1 MIVILFS
8 DTAAASRDVEAAGK
22 DDVAQLKER
31 LARWLLPLF
40 AAAAADVL
48 FVFCFLYLIFLFWY
62 VFRCIIL

>member
-8 DTAAASRDVEAAGK
+8 DTAAASRGVEATGK

-48 FVFCFLYLIFLFWY
+48 FVSCFLYLIFSLWY
-62 VFRCIIL
+62 VYRYILL